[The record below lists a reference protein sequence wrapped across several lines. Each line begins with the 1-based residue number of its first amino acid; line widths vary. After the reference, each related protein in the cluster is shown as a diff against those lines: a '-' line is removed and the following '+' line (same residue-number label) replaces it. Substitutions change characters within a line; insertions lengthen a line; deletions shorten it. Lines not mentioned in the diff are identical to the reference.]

1 MYTLARAD
9 SDKSDPGR
17 AAGREYFPLKLIVTN
32 PWHSYLRSFPSL
44 FLFPSLLYHYSLFK
58 FKLTN
63 PGPGELETGAKVDS
77 EYQPK

>member
-17 AAGREYFPLKLIVTN
+17 AAGRLNTSRLNLLLQIHGIPTFA
-32 PWHSYLRSFPSL
+32 RSLHCFFFRVYYTIIHCS
-44 FLFPSLLYHYSLFK
+44 SSSSV
-58 FKLTN
+58 TN
-63 PGPGELETGAKVDS
+63 PGPGETGAKVDS